1 MWLWLLTQTALQAS
15 ALQLPNTII
24 PQALAQETSSG
35 PTSEE
40 EAGILW
46 KDGEAAFKSE
56 DYPKAINLLQRLVD
70 RYPGHAGY
78 LEAHRYVGRAY
89 LFSHQAEK
97 SVAPF
102 QYYITAT
109 GDRTLALRTRIWLA
123 EAYIELGKFH
133 EALLS
138 AQEVEKAKDA
148 APELFAEA
156 ELIKARALLSLQE
169 NDRAEKVYDAVREKT
184 IIQSDS
190 ELKSQAEL
198 INLELKVR
206 ECKKLPPK
214 NSGKLGELDVRHLFA
229 QRALCLQEA
238 LVQTKNVL
246 DPAIQARNSLTS
258 INAFKALLGGFSDY
272 NVAVKSPPSSPQ
284 AHKQDAAQNKQYKA
298 ELVDILEQDR
308 AKAYRD
314 ANSTVSSW
322 QKVDPTTPIYRIL
335 SEELEKLSRQS

>member
-15 ALQLPNTII
+15 ALQLPNFI
-24 PQALAQETSSG
+24 PQAFAQDTSSG
-35 PTSEE
+35 PTSQEE
-40 EAGILW
+40 GDILW
-46 KDGEAAFKSE
+46 KDGEAAFKNE
-56 DYPKAINLLQRLVD
+56 DYTKAITLLQRLVD
-70 RYPGHAGY
+70 RYPGHNGY

-89 LFSHQAEK
+89 LFTHQAEK
-97 SVAPF
+97 SIAPF
-102 QYYITAT
+102 EYYITAT
-109 GDRTLALRTRIWLA
+109 GDRNLALRTRIWLA

-138 AQEVEKAKDA
+138 AQEVEKAQA
-148 APELFAEA
+148 PAPELFAEA
-156 ELIKARALLSLQE
+156 ELIKARTLLNLNE
-169 NDRAEKVYDAVREKT
+169 DERAEKVYDSVREKM
-184 IIQSDS
+184 IIQSDM

-214 NSGKLGELDVRHLFA
+214 NGKKLDELEVRRLFA

-246 DPAIQARNSLTS
+246 DPALQAKNSLTS
-258 INAFKALLGGFSDY
+258 INAFKAVLRGFTDY
-272 NVAVKSPPSSPQ
+272 NVALKNPPPSPK
-284 AHKQDAAQNKQYKA
+284 AKKQDATQNKQYKA

-308 AKAYRD
+308 VKTYRD
-314 ANSTVSSW
+314 ATNTVSSW
-322 QKVDPTTPIYRIL
+322 QKTDPNSSIYKIL

>member
-15 ALQLPNTII
+15 ALQLPNLII
-24 PQALAQETSSG
+24 PQALAQDTSSG

-56 DYPKAINLLQRLVD
+56 DYPKAITLLQRLVD
-70 RYPGHAGY
+70 RYPGHEGY

-89 LFSHQAEK
+89 LFNHQAEK
-97 SVAPF
+97 SIAPF

-109 GDRTLALRTRIWLA
+109 GDRNLALRTRIWLA

-138 AQEVEKAKDA
+138 AQEVEKTKDA

-169 NDRAEKVYDAVREKT
+169 NERAGRVYDAVREKT

-206 ECKKLPPK
+206 ECKKLPSK
-214 NSGKLGELDVRHLFA
+214 TEKKLGELEVRRLFA
-229 QRALCLQEA
+229 RRSLCLQEA
-238 LVQTKNVL
+238 LVETKNVL
-246 DPAIQARNSLTS
+246 DPAVEAKNALTS
-258 INAFKALLGGFSDY
+258 INAFKTLLRGFSEY
-272 NVAVKSPPSSPQ
+272 NVAVKNPPSSPE
-284 AHKQDAAQNKQYKA
+284 ARKLNAAQNKQYKA

-308 AKAYRD
+308 VKAYLD
-314 ANSTVSSW
+314 ANSTVASW
-322 QKVDPTTPIYRIL
+322 QKTDPASSIYKLL